1 MGVGTDIIR
10 LRTAEGS
17 PYRYNFKGTDNMKK
31 KIFNILL
38 VYIFHIVFIVMSYF
52 MMQSDYG
59 NLQVAFIVAGIIY
72 FLYWIISNIKSYMPW
87 IVYLHF
93 SIGAIIQIILN
104 NCGFIPEDA
113 GFLPGLGQLFY
124 CGLVAAHVLL
134 LGLANLI
141 LYLIDKLRKKR
152 QAKI

>member
-1 MGVGTDIIR
+1 MT
-10 LRTAEGS
+10 
-17 PYRYNFKGTDNMKK
+17 KK
-31 KIFNILL
+31 LFNTLL
-38 VYIFHIVFIVMSYF
+38 SFVFHAVFIVMSYF
-52 MMQSDYG
+52 MMQSDFG
-59 NLQVAFIVAGIIY
+59 NLQIAFIIAGIIY
-72 FLYWIISNIKSYMPW
+72 LLYWIISNIKSYMPW

-124 CGLVAAHVLL
+124 CVLVAALVLL

-141 LYLIDKLRKKR
+141 LFIIDRYRKR
-152 QAKI
+152 KILKGENNENY